1 MKAFIYEMY
10 GPPETLRMAEVG
22 RDIVLG
28 THGLHSYASLHG
40 SGMPAHAADR
50 VSLSLLWHRRF
61 RR

>member
-10 GPPETLRMAEVG
+10 GPPETLRMAESAVTSFSAPTG
-22 RDIVLG
+22 CIVMHL
-28 THGLHSYASLHG
+28 LRG
-40 SGMPAHAADR
+40 SGMPARAADR